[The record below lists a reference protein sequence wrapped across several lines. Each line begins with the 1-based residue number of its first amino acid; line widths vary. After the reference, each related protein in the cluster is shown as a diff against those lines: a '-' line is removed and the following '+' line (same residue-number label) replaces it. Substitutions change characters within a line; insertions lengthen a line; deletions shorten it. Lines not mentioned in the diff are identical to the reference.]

1 MTPPSVG
8 SGSDQVRPVSPRERS
23 ASSGPGPS
31 ALLGYSRV
39 PRTQVLGAAPP
50 PSAPTASTPVPQ
62 QKPKGRWFL
71 GSLVLALVAYGVHR
85 VWNVFWRY
93 QAYGVVVGREVQ
105 VSPPWAGEIEAVH
118 VREGEHVEQGALLFT
133 LKNLDLQ
140 QERTRLVDELRIA
153 QADLSAELARLLG
166 ENSERDERA
175 REAAAQYYAAWADLL
190 EEEARLDVLQQRLER
205 QMQLFR
211 SEILSLDAIEQLR
224 EETGGQHDKVTQLR
238 QAVEALR
245 TRAAGFEDADLDE
258 RLRPYALRIELLQ
271 ADLERLGARL
281 AQGEVRAP
289 VPGKVLRRDGF
300 VGERASL
307 DRVVVTL
314 LEDGSEQVELYVSQE
329 EAAGLA
335 PGLELELEI
344 APHART
350 VRCRVES
357 IGTQFAQPPPGVGR
371 FSIVGE
377 QLLPVKLTPLA
388 DPERTLELRLGALV
402 KLPRSPS

>member
-1 MTPPSVG
+1 M
-8 SGSDQVRPVSPRERS
+8 SPRERS

-39 PRTQVLGAAPP
+39 PRTQVLGAAPQ
-50 PSAPTASTPVPQ
+50 PSAPTTTAPVPQ

-105 VSPPWAGEIEAVH
+105 VSPPWAGEIESVH

-133 LKNLDLQ
+133 VTNLALD
-140 QERTRLVDELRIA
+140 QERNRIVDELRIA
-153 QADLSAELARLLG
+153 QADLSAELARLQSELA
-166 ENSERDERA
+166 ERDEREQ
-175 REAAAQYYAAWADLL
+175 EAAAQYYAAWADLL

-205 QMQLFR
+205 QMQLFQ

-224 EETGGQHDKVTQLR
+224 EETGGQHDKVAQLR
-238 QAVEALR
+238 LSVDALR
-245 TRAAGFEDADLDE
+245 TRAEGFPGAKLDE

-271 ADLERLGARL
+271 ADLERLGQRL

-314 LEDGSEQVELYVSQE
+314 LEDGSEQVELFVSQE
-329 EAAGLA
+329 EAAGLSV
-335 PGLELELEI
+335 GLVLELEI
-344 APHART
+344 APQARV
-350 VRCRVES
+350 VRCRVDS
-357 IGTQFAQPPPGVGR
+357 IGTSFAQPPPGVGR

-377 QLLPVKLTPLA
+377 QLLPVKLTPLP
-388 DPERTLELRLGALV
+388 DPDRTLELRLGALA